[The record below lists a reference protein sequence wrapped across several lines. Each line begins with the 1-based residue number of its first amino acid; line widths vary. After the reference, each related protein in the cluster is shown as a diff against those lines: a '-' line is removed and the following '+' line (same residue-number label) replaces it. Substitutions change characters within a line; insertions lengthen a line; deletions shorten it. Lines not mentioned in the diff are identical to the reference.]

1 MDIIKGVIDKVPS
14 RKLAVT
20 AGAGGAAATGTIELA
35 YGGGDGSLYR
45 GADGGGYVG
54 RVMN

>member
-20 AGAGGAAATGTIELA
+20 AAAGG
-35 YGGGDGSLYR
+35 
-45 GADGGGYVG
+45 GGGYG
-54 RVMN
+54 DY

>member
-20 AGAGGAAATGTIELA
+20 AGAGGAAATGTIELTWPMAAVTVA
-35 YGGGDGSLYR
+35 YI
-45 GADGGGYVG
+45 VG
-54 RVMN
+54 PRVVDTWGE